1 MEFFTEIIRQN
12 ELEKILSYSPLHGQ
26 NNISIGIVSGHD
38 PEKVKKLMEL
48 WCQRVDTI
56 VQMDIEYHGFPS
68 EKAKYLNAH
77 RGFTYFEFLDLFNE
91 HIEEHEYPQYPVFN
105 QLRKR
110 KGGINT
116 KKQRY
121 TYLSRFDANE
131 EDYLKLYLEEGGAVL
146 LNFFLGALGKLHAQ
160 LPLSKIKQHTLVVAP
175 SGTGKSELLRSLFY
189 RIQKRYSKFSMVM
202 IDPHGDLA
210 KSIRKNRLTYEQR
223 ERFIYIDPFL
233 QDGYTPTFNPFNLSD
248 RSEWAIQN
256 AAEQFIVALQEILNK
271 EEGGKPTVTMI
282 KTLEKALY
290 FILGRKDST
299 ILTLIEIF
307 EPNSSLQMDIQLYDS
322 SFDDHFY
329 KPGNKTREGVYTRL
343 SRLINNPTLRR
354 VIGGQSTFDFEY
366 SLNSGKIIVFD
377 LSKFGEMA
385 QVTFGKFLMASIK
398 SYIRK
403 RDKNTGVP
411 VMCFVDEAH
420 AMVSGSF
427 EYILAQLRGFG
438 LHMVMATQYI
448 GQLGDQV
455 NDVKKNTA
463 IKIVGGDIEDDVKEV
478 LKVEKGVKLKDYEF
492 ILKVRQKGQSV
503 FKAPDFLLKNPS
515 KYLTS
520 KAEDEE
526 IIKMQID
533 RYYKVTG
540 VEDHKPRR
548 GAIKPDDDNRKG
560 ELPSPPFN
568 LFLGTDD

>member
-1 MEFFTEIIRQN
+1 MKFFTEIIRSH
-12 ELEKILSYSPLHGQ
+12 ELEEILSDSPLHGQ

-56 VQMDIEYHGFPS
+56 FQMDIEYHGFPS

-91 HIEEHEYPQYPVFN
+91 HIEEQEYPQYPVFN

-131 EDYLKLYLEEGGAVL
+131 EDYLKLYLEEGGTVL
-146 LNFFLGALGKLHAQ
+146 LNFFLGALGRLHAQ
-160 LPLSKIKQHTLVVAP
+160 LPLSKLKQHTLVVAP

-189 RIQKRYSKFSMVM
+189 RIQKRYAKFSMVM

-210 KSIRKNRLTYEQR
+210 ESIRQNKLTYEQR

-233 QDGYTPTFNPFNLSD
+233 QDGYTPTFNPFSLSD
-248 RSEWAIQN
+248 RSERAVQH
-256 AAEQFIVALQEILNK
+256 AAEQFIVALEEVLDR
-271 EEGGKPTVTMI
+271 EGGRPTETMI
-282 KTLEKALY
+282 QVLEKALY

-299 ILTLIEIF
+299 ILTLIELF
-307 EPNSSLQMDIQLYDS
+307 ETKSPLQMDAQLFDP

-329 KPGNKTREGVYTRL
+329 KPGNKTREGIHTRL

-354 VIGGQSTFDFEY
+354 VIGGQSTFDLEFA
-366 SLNSGKIIVFD
+366 LNGGKIIVFD
-377 LSKFGEMA
+377 LAGFGEMA

-403 RDKNTGVP
+403 RKKNTGVP

-427 EYILAQLRGFG
+427 EFILAQLRGFG
-438 LHMVMATQYI
+438 LHMVLATQHI

-455 NDVKKNTA
+455 KDVKKNTA
-463 IKIVGGDIEDDVKEV
+463 VKIVGGDIEDDVKEV
-478 LKVEKGVKLKDYEF
+478 IKVEKGLKLDEF
-492 ILKVRQKGQSV
+492 EFVLKVRNKGQSV
-503 FKAPDFLLKNPS
+503 FKAPDFLLKNPG

-520 KAEDEE
+520 EAEDEE
-526 IIKMQID
+526 IKKMQLD

-540 VEDHKPRR
+540 IEDHKPRR
-548 GAIKPDDDNRKG
+548 EAIKPDDENRKG